1 MRSLALLIFFTMI
14 VSAQQPETSYHI
26 TATDPKNTRDYPGGR
41 GEHQLIIYTEA
52 YGRPST
58 GTNQWG
64 AEATVKDDIV
74 IKLGGNNSPIRSGEY
89 ILSGHGRARV
99 FLQSNVK
106 VGAKIVR
113 TDSSVT
119 VIFDR
124 ESFRI
129 YSDIRRKEL
138 IRKYDRIKPLL
149 NDSERVM
156 LRTAID
162 SLRIVRDIPND
173 SAASSVDSSLYTEG
187 MRLLDEIEYRISL
200 SPPVEGRGVWH
211 RPVEKNNEEIAAT
224 VARLA
229 NAGFNMIFL
238 ETIWRGETIY
248 PGFITQQKKEF
259 AGFDPLRT
267 FIDEGKKRGIE
278 VHAWIHTFFVGYL
291 GADEDTSSGPILLKH
306 PDWQLVKR
314 NGSKVSSAEPG
325 YLYVNPA
332 HPDAQDHIASLYREV
347 RSNYPDLAGIQMDYI
362 RYPVNVP
369 LEESSDYSTVSRDRF
384 RTQFGVDP
392 LTIDPAADPVMWEQ
406 WRLWREQVVT
416 GFVKRIRWE
425 NPEVLL
431 SADIFPDIEEA
442 EKTKMQKWSDWA
454 VKGYVNFLAPMV
466 YTVNAEWIAESIGR
480 MRSVVGDSFPL
491 HIGLAPY
498 LKLSPT
504 QLLQQIEICREL
516 RASGIILFS
525 TADLS
530 DEQLRL
536 LRIGPFRSDAQP
548 PSLITKRS
556 KP

>member
-14 VSAQQPETSYHI
+14 VSAQQPETSYLI

-74 IKLGGNNSPIRSGEY
+74 IKLGGNNSPIRPGEY

-113 TDSSVT
+113 TDTSVT

-211 RPVEKNNEEIAAT
+211 RPVEKNNDEIAAT

-267 FIDEGKKRGIE
+267 FIDEGKRRGIE

-480 MRSVVGDSFPL
+480 MRTVVGDSFPL

-536 LRIGPFRSDAQP
+536 LRIGPFRSNAQP

>member
-1 MRSLALLIFFTMI
+1 MRPFILLLLLT
-14 VSAQQPETSYHI
+14 VTAAAQQPQQSYNL
-26 TATDPKNTRDYPGGR
+26 TTVDPKNTRDYPGGR

-74 IKLGGNNSPIRSGEY
+74 IKFGGNNSVIRPGEY
-89 ILSGHGRARV
+89 VISGHGRARV
-99 FLQSNVK
+99 FLQNTVK

-113 TDSSVT
+113 TDSTVT
-119 VIFDR
+119 VVFDR

-129 YSDIRRKEL
+129 YSDLRRAEL
-138 IRKYDRIKPLL
+138 VRKYERIKQQL

-156 LRTAID
+156 LRSVID
-162 SLRIVRDIPND
+162 SLSIVRDTPGD
-173 SAASSVDSSLYTEG
+173 SSVTSVDSSLYDEG
-187 MRLLDEIEYRISL
+187 MRLLDEIEYRISV
-200 SPPVEGRGVWH
+200 SPSVEGRGVWH

-229 NAGFNMIFL
+229 DAGFNMIFL

-259 AGFDPLRT
+259 VGFDPLRS
-267 FIDEGKKRGIE
+267 FIDEGKKRGVE

-291 GADEDTSSGPILLKH
+291 GPDEDTSSGPILLRH
-306 PDWQLVKR
+306 PEWQLVKR
-314 NGSKVSSAEPG
+314 NGGKVSTAEPG

-332 HPDAQDHIASLYREV
+332 HPEAQDFIASLYREV
-347 RSNYPDLAGIQMDYI
+347 HSNYPDIAGIQMDYI

-369 LEESSDYSTVSRDRF
+369 LEESSDYSELSRSRF
-384 RTQFGVDP
+384 KAQYGVDP
-392 LTIDPAADPVMWEQ
+392 LQIDPTTDPAVWEL
-406 WRLWREQVVT
+406 WRLWREQVIT

-431 SADIFPDIEEA
+431 SADIFPDIDEA
-442 EKTKMQKWSDWA
+442 ERTKMQKWSTWA
-454 VKGYVNFLAPMV
+454 AMGYVNFLAPMV

-480 MRSVVGDSFPL
+480 MRGVIGDSFPL

-498 LKLSPT
+498 LKLSPA
-504 QLLQQIEICREL
+504 QLLQQIEICRDL
-516 RASGIILFS
+516 RASGVILFS
-525 TADLS
+525 SADLS
-530 DEQLRL
+530 PEQLRL
-536 LRIGPFRSDAQP
+536 LRIGPFRTAAQP
-548 PSLITKRS
+548 PTLITKRS

>member
-1 MRSLALLIFFTMI
+1 MKLLVLLSVI
-14 VSAQQPETSYHI
+14 VVCASAQSPEQSYHV

-74 IKLGGNNSPIRSGEY
+74 IKLGGNNSPIRPGEY
-89 ILSGHGRARV
+89 ILSGHGRARL

-113 TDSSVT
+113 TDTMVT

-129 YSDIRRKEL
+129 YSDLRRSEL
-138 IRKYDRIKPLL
+138 VRKYERITPML

-156 LRTAID
+156 LRAAID
-162 SLRIVRDIPND
+162 SLKIVRDTPGD
-173 SAASSVDSSLYTEG
+173 SVSSSLDSSLYTEG
-187 MRLLDEIEYRISL
+187 MRLLDEIEYRISV
-200 SPPVEGRGVWH
+200 SPAIEGRGVWH
-211 RPVEKNNEEIAAT
+211 RPREKNNEEIAAT

-229 NAGFNMIFL
+229 DAGFNMIFL

-259 AGFDPLRT
+259 VGFDPLRT
-267 FIDEGKKRGIE
+267 FIDEGKKRGVE

-291 GADEDTSSGPILLKH
+291 GTEEDTSTGPILTKH
-306 PDWQLVKR
+306 PEWQLVKR
-314 NGSKVSSAEPG
+314 NGSNVSAAEPG
-325 YLYVNPA
+325 YLYLNPA

-347 RSNYPDLAGIQMDYI
+347 RSNYPDLAGMQLDYI

-369 LEESSDYSTVSRDRF
+369 LEESSDYSTVSRERF
-384 RTQFGVDP
+384 KAQYGVDP
-392 LTIDPAADPVMWEQ
+392 LGIDPGTDPVMWEQ
-406 WRLWREQVVT
+406 WRTWREQVIT

-442 EKTKMQKWSDWA
+442 EKTKMQKWSTWA
-454 VKGYVNFLAPMV
+454 AMGYVNFLAPMV

-480 MRSVVGDSFPL
+480 MRSVVGEAFPL

-498 LKLSPT
+498 LKLTPS

-516 RASGIILFS
+516 RASGVILFS

-536 LRIGPFRSDAQP
+536 LRIGPFRSNAQP
-548 PSLITKRS
+548 PSLITKRP
-556 KP
+556 KQ